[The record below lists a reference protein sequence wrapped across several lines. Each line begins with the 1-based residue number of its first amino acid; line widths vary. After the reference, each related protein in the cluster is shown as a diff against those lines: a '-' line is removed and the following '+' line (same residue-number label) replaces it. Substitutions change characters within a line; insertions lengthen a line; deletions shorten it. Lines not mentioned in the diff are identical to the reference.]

1 MVDTERTQTE
11 ILALLADNSAGAI
24 SPQDIRDSVV
34 SGRANEGAGW
44 AFYTEGTAITQGT
57 AQAITAST
65 RTLLLN
71 DGLGAASHAGQI
83 QNMIVPWSS
92 NKLNVELNCAYNV
105 RVTFK
110 GQIASGVGGEYFVAE
125 LDIGGAIGVTWTGT
139 SVFPK
144 GAGIEH
150 GFEFSI
156 PMFARSTFVAN
167 GGSFYI
173 TPSVDMD
180 LWDARVLVGR
190 VYQPDN

>member
-11 ILALLADNSAGAI
+11 ILALLADNSSGDI
-24 SPQDIRDSVV
+24 SAQDIRDSVV
-34 SGRANEGAGW
+34 SARANEGAGW

-71 DGLGAASHAGQI
+71 DGLGSATHAGQI

-110 GQIASGVGGEYFVAE
+110 GQIASGAGGEYFVAE
-125 LDIGGAIGVTWTGT
+125 LDIGGGIGVTWSGT

-156 PMFARSTFVAN
+156 PLFARSTFVAN

>member
-1 MVDTERTQTE
+1 MADTERTQTE

-24 SPQDIRDSVV
+24 GPQDIRDSVV
-34 SGRANEGAGW
+34 SARANEGAGW

-57 AQAITAST
+57 AQAITAVT
-65 RTLLLN
+65 RTQLLN
-71 DGLGAASHAGQI
+71 DGLGGATHAGQI

-92 NKLNVELNCAYNV
+92 NKLNVELDCAYNV

-110 GQIASGVGGEYFVAE
+110 GQIASGASGQYFTID
-125 LDIGGAIGVTWTGT
+125 LDIGGAIGITWAATIVFAKGT
-139 SVFPK
+139 
-144 GAGIEH
+144 AIEH
-150 GFEFSI
+150 AFEFSI
-156 PMFARSTFVAN
+156 PLFARSTFVAN
-167 GGSFYI
+167 GGKFYI

>member
-1 MVDTERTQTE
+1 MADTERTQTE
-11 ILALLADNSAGAI
+11 ILALLADNTAGAI

-34 SGRANEGAGW
+34 SARANQGLGW

-57 AQAITAST
+57 AQTITADA
-65 RTLLLN
+65 RTQLLL
-71 DGLGAASHAGQI
+71 DGLGGATHEGQI
-83 QNMIVPWSS
+83 QDMAQPWHEDH
-92 NKLNVELNCAYNV
+92 LHVELDCAYNV

-110 GQIASGVGGEYFVAE
+110 GQIASGAGGEYFVAE

-144 GAGIEH
+144 GADVEH

-156 PMFARSTFVAN
+156 PLFARSTFVAN
-167 GGSFYI
+167 GGRFYI

>member
-1 MVDTERTQTE
+1 MADTERTQTE
-11 ILALLADNSAGAI
+11 ILALLADNTAGAI

-34 SGRANEGAGW
+34 SARANQGLGW

-57 AQAITAST
+57 AQTITADI
-65 RTLLLN
+65 RTQLLN

-83 QNMIVPWSS
+83 QDMAIPWA
-92 NKLNVELNCAYNV
+92 NDKLVVELDCAYNV
-105 RVTFK
+105 RLTFK
-110 GQIASGVGGEYFVAE
+110 AQIASGAGGEYFVAE
-125 LDIGGAIGVTWTGT
+125 LDINGAIGVTWAAT

-144 GAGIEH
+144 GANTEH
-150 GFEFSI
+150 AFEFAI
-156 PMFARSTFVAN
+156 PLFARSTFVAN
-167 GGSFYI
+167 GGEFHI